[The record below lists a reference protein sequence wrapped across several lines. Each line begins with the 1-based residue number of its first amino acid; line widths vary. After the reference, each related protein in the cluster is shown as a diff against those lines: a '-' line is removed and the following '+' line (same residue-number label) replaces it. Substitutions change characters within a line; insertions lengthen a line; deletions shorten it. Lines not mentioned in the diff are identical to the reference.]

1 MRLTDLIITILRYC
15 SSKTIKEIKKQTQRK
30 KRIFLEALK

>member
-15 SSKTIKEIKKQTQRK
+15 SSKTIKGIKKQAQRK
-30 KRIFLEALK
+30 KRIFLETLK